1 MFTITSPN
9 LDAAIKRLETFND
22 DRRLRRA
29 VRSAIERT
37 LRGAKKDAGS
47 KVKSRYTINA
57 GHVIETIR
65 LKNSG
70 LSGEMTSKG
79 GRNKLSLFKLRPSA
93 RPRRMPAGGVFV
105 QNVKG
110 QGGYLRRGFLQRN
123 GEPYERVSTSR
134 YPLRRFSGPSAPGML
149 SSPPVSSFIVANMR
163 ERLEI
168 NLAHE
173 LSAVAGGFIK

>member
-1 MFTITSPN
+1 MFTISSPN
-9 LDAAIKRLETFND
+9 LDAAIRRLEKFND
-22 DRRLRRA
+22 DKLRRA
-29 VRSAIERT
+29 IRSAIERT
-37 LRGAKKDAGS
+37 LRGAKQDAGS

-57 GHVIETIR
+57 SHVIDTIR

-79 GRNKLSLFKLRPSA
+79 GRNKLSLFSLRPKT

-110 QGGYLRRGFLQRN
+110 QGGYIRQAFLQKN
-123 GEPYERVSTSR
+123 GEPYARVSTSR
-134 YPLRRFSGPSAPGML
+134 YPIRRFTGPAAPQML
-149 SSPPVSSFIVANMR
+149 GNKIVAPYIVAHMR

-168 NLAHE
+168 NLMHE
-173 LSAVAGGFIK
+173 LNAVAGGFI